1 MYPHAQVVIG
11 IVILF
16 KSRYNINEADHHK
29 SAEALNNI
37 TVWLIFAVT
46 VINVFVSAF
55 GIDNNPSSLIK
66 SLIERDPEF
75 YNQTL
80 KLLSAPNVKP

>member
-1 MYPHAQVVIG
+1 M
-11 IVILF
+11 ILF
-16 KSRYNINEADHHK
+16 KSRYNINEETHHK
-29 SAEALNNI
+29 CADALNNI

-55 GIDNNPSSLIK
+55 GIDNNPTAFIK
-66 SLIERDPEF
+66 SLIERDPDF

-80 KLLSAPNVKP
+80 KLLSAPPYKP

>member
-1 MYPHAQVVIG
+1 MIG

-16 KSRYNINEADHHK
+16 KSRFNINEEEHHK
-29 SAEALNNI
+29 SANALNNI

-55 GIDNNPSSLIK
+55 GIDNNPSNYFK
-66 SLIERDPEF
+66 SMIERDPELL
-75 YNQTL
+75 NQTL
-80 KLLSAPNVKP
+80 RWLAAPAVKP

>member
-1 MYPHAQVVIG
+1 MIG

-16 KSRYNINEADHHK
+16 KSRYNINEEDHHK
-29 SAEALNNI
+29 SANALNNI

-55 GIDNNPSSLIK
+55 GIDNNINFDPTSLLK
-66 SLIERDPEF
+66 RMIERDPEF
-75 YNQTL
+75 YNKTL
-80 KLLSAPNVKP
+80 SLFAPAVKP